1 MPFACLSIPPRH
13 NDLSVALESIS
24 RPLKLRMGMEKAV
37 AKRSE
42 SNAKKEEPLLPSVA
56 RQEDGAVQAFL
67 DRYSGLVWS
76 LARRLTPTRADAEDA
91 VQDIFVD
98 LWRSAERF
106 DSSLSSESTF
116 VAMVARRRLIDRLN
130 KANRRIR
137 PAGDTALEAAPGV
150 RDDQKMNVSEEAHE
164 AAAAFKELGD
174 QQRRVLTLAIQYG
187 QTHTQIA
194 EITGMPLG
202 TVKTLIRRGLM
213 KVRETLE
220 EASSRA
226 AEVSS

>member
-1 MPFACLSIPPRH
+1 MRTG
-13 NDLSVALESIS
+13 LEYDVSEAS
-24 RPLKLRMGMEKAV
+24 RSK
-37 AKRSE
+37 
-42 SNAKKEEPLLPSVA
+42 AKKEEPLLPSVA

-76 LARRLTPTRADAEDA
+76 LARRLTPSRADAEDA

-106 DSSLSSESTF
+106 DPSLSSESTF

-137 PAGDTALEAAPGV
+137 PAGDNALEAAPGV
-150 RDDQKMNVSEEAHE
+150 RDEQPMNVSEEAHQ
-164 AAAAFKELGD
+164 AAAAFKQLGD

-226 AEVSS
+226 AEVSP